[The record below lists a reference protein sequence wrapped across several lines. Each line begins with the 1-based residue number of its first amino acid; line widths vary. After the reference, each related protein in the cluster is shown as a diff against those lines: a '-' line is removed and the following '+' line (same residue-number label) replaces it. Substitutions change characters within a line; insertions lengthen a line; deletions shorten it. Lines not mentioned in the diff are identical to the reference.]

1 MIRIIKTLPGN
12 ICKHRS
18 QFFYGIIFRKIISR
32 HSDTARR
39 LLIILK
45 RIELER
51 AWISGYPLESWME
64 SKQPGCVGSWR
75 SEPYSGEIFSFRI
88 VNYHKKN
95 QHGGQRKAAVFFSP
109 FWAQEFLHCST
120 HVFRQFA
127 RGFSGFR
134 NKVLSTK
141 CQTFQY
147 VWNK

>member
-45 RIELER
+45 RIERER

-64 SKQPGCVGSWR
+64 SKQPGSWR
-75 SEPYSGEIFSFRI
+75 SEPYSGDIFSFRI
-88 VNYHKKN
+88 VCQRLDSILSQKN
-95 QHGGQRKAAVFFSP
+95 QHGGQKITNSQPQMLYRITASPVFFLP
-109 FWAQEFLHCST
+109 F
-120 HVFRQFA
+120 
-127 RGFSGFR
+127 
-134 NKVLSTK
+134 
-141 CQTFQY
+141 
-147 VWNK
+147 